1 MRLKVSARDAASV
14 AIFAALSAVVIEV
27 FPGIPIVGVS
37 GSNIKFDAVLAPI
50 YGLVIGPYLGFLAA
64 LIGGLITA
72 GNPFSILTSFS
83 PAVSALVAGFLT
95 QGNSGSNESRIKG
108 WMLASLV
115 LGLLIT
121 GWYLTGVGRRAL
133 FYPILHIAA
142 LVLILVTRNWTAKR
156 FREERTDGKG
166 WTVKPVLLLGGVII
180 IVVAYMFT
188 KPYSSDVTILP
199 YVSLPMFLVGGII
212 VVYSLFGLGRS
223 SFVSAVFV
231 ASYCAVIADHMLGNL
246 IFINA
251 VDIFIPLSVIEEYFL
266 KPLGLPDVSALFMYM
281 MPVSAIERILFTVV
295 ATILGVGLILALRRG
310 NLLTRKL

>member
-1 MRLKVSARDAASV
+1 MRFKVSARDAAFV
-14 AIFAALSAVVIEV
+14 AVFAALSAVVIEV

-72 GNPFSILTSFS
+72 GSPFSILTSFS
-83 PAVSALVAGFLT
+83 PAVSAMVAGFLT
-95 QGNSGSNESRIKG
+95 QRDAGSNGSRIKG

-115 LGLLIT
+115 LGLLIA
-121 GWYLTGVGRRAL
+121 GWYLTGVGQRAP

-142 LVLILVTRNWTAKR
+142 LVMVLVTRNWTADR
-156 FREERTDGKG
+156 FREAGTDGKG
-166 WTVKPVLLLGGVII
+166 WTVKPVFLLAGVII

-199 YVSLPMFLVGGII
+199 YVSLPMFLVGGTV
-212 VVYSLFGLGRS
+212 VVYSLFGLARS
-223 SFVSAVFV
+223 SFVSAVFI
-231 ASYCAVIADHMLGNL
+231 ANYCAVIADHMLGNL
-246 IFINA
+246 IFIST
-251 VDIFIPLSVIEEYFL
+251 VDILIPLSVIEEYFL

-281 MPVSAIERILFTVV
+281 IPVSAIERILFTVV

-310 NLLTRKL
+310 NLLTREL